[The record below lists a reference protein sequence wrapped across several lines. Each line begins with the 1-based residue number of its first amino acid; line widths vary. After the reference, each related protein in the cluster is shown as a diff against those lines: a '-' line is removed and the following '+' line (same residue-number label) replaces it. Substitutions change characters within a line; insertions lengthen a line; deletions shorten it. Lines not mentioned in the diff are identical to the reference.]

1 MRVGDSV
8 INIYVI
14 YIIYTYIHIY
24 LYMHTYIRI
33 YVYMYIYIKTNLRR
47 KKEEKKKEFL
57 HSSLLFN
64 IEVNKMRSTCISGDL
79 DRIDHKKTK

>member
-1 MRVGDSV
+1 M
-8 INIYVI
+8 YVCI
-14 YIIYTYIHIY
+14 
-24 LYMHTYIRI
+24 
-33 YVYMYIYIKTNLRR
+33 YIYIKLIYE

-57 HSSLLFN
+57 HSPLLFN

>member
-14 YIIYTYIHIY
+14 YIIYTYICIYAHIY
-24 LYMHTYIRI
+24 THICV
-33 YVYMYIYIKTNLRR
+33 YVYIYIKTNLRR

-57 HSSLLFN
+57 HSPLLFN